1 MEARRKL
8 AFTSVGV
15 LLLLLLSFQLAFRKS
30 MEQRKRLRVLQTQIT
45 QMRTAPAAI
54 ERLQRQNAAL
64 QLPGQ
69 LARYDREVL
78 FGLVASLCREHDL
91 LLRAFP
97 PPQAENHDRLRLVVS
112 EIQLEGAYQDMLR
125 LAFAL
130 ERTHGAGQLA
140 GASFH
145 LQQDPLTRRKSLNGT
160 IYLQNVCSYEDQ

>member
-64 QLPGQ
+64 QL
-69 LARYDREVL
+69 
-78 FGLVASLCREHDL
+78 
-91 LLRAFP
+91 
-97 PPQAENHDRLRLVVS
+97 
-112 EIQLEGAYQDMLR
+112 
-125 LAFAL
+125 
-130 ERTHGAGQLA
+130 
-140 GASFH
+140 
-145 LQQDPLTRRKSLNGT
+145 
-160 IYLQNVCSYEDQ
+160 